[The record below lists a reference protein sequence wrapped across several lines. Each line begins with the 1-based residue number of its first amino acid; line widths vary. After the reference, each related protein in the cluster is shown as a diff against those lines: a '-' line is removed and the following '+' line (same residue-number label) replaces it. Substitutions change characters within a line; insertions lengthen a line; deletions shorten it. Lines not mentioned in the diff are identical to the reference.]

1 MPNLTL
7 YIDSQYA
14 SPWAMCC
21 FVVLQEKSLSAEL
34 IPIDLGAAENK
45 LPGFVEKSRT
55 QRVPAL
61 VDGDFSLSESSA
73 ICEYLEDSFPQTAVY
88 PRDKE
93 AKAQARQLQAWIR
106 SDLMAL
112 RKERPT
118 EVIFFGEK
126 YPELS
131 AEASAAAQKLFA
143 VSDSLLVSGEKN
155 LFGSWSIA
163 DTDLALM
170 LNRLIMHND
179 FVPPHLVAYAN
190 EQWQRPSVQL
200 WLEQVR
206 TGLK

>member
-1 MPNLTL
+1 MSALTL
-7 YIDSQYA
+7 YVDSQYA
-14 SPWAMCC
+14 SPWAMSC
-21 FVVLQEKSLSAEL
+21 FVVVHEKNIAAEI
-34 IPIDLGAAENK
+34 IPVDLAAAENK
-45 LPGFVEKSRT
+45 QPGFATKSRT
-55 QRVPAL
+55 LRVPAL

-73 ICEYLEDSFPQTAVY
+73 ICEYLEDAFPGVAVY
-88 PRDKE
+88 PLDKKT
-93 AKAQARQLQAWIR
+93 KAQARQLQAWIR

-131 AEASAAAQKLFA
+131 AEATAAAQKLFA
-143 VSDSLLVSGEKN
+143 VADSLLVSGEKN

-170 LNRLIMHND
+170 LNRLIMHDD